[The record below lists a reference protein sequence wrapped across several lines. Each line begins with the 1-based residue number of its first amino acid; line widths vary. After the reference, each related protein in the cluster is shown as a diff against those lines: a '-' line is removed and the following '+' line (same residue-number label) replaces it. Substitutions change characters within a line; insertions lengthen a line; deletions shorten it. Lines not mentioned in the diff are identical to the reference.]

1 MLAPLILDLS
11 AFYEILPAMIISVSC
26 FVAALAATSLPE
38 TNKSY
43 GFWSFNDSKYY
54 IWYSYRFVQFRNGVE
69 IFYFVNI
76 YFDLNRLI

>member
-54 IWYSYRFVQFRNGVE
+54 TVRGPIKLPRFKLHFTEKNE
-69 IFYFVNI
+69 MDKCN
-76 YFDLNRLI
+76 LI